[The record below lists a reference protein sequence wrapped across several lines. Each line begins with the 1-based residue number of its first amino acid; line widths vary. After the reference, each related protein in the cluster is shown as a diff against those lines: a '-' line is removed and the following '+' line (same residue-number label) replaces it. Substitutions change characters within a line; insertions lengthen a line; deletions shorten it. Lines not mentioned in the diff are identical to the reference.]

1 MQEIFIII
9 INRPGG
15 PDLLYKN
22 IKCWQV
28 IGLIL
33 FLLVWAP
40 KSTLGRESGK
50 VQVINGYLYA
60 GEREVY
66 SLANLRRG
74 DTLYIYM
81 QRLSGNLD
89 PLFAVADGQ
98 FQMKMFDDQLKAKL
112 QETEHNHFT
121 VFRDLLD
128 TFYLAW
134 DDDGGQGSDSALEF
148 PLPADGN
155 YKIVVAGSR
164 QPVGR
169 QVSGLTFGGYRLL
182 IGVNAPQVLTGQ
194 AASTGAALARL
205 EDSPSARP
213 RIQEITG
220 ILTPENNS
228 TYFRLV
234 DLDPGATLYVRVEAT
249 SGDLRPALS
258 LRNYG
263 NKVLRVDNWH
273 QQQKLG
279 WLQYN
284 FKELAH
290 NWSLVVDGSV
300 DQGKAT
306 SGSFRLLAGVN
317 APEIL
322 EGKAKS
328 IGRPLFR
335 QPIQVMVGIR
345 LDQITE
351 VNQRGENFGVV
362 GDLSLE
368 WVDPAFAFN
377 PTLCQCGVKVMD
389 SALFE
394 KFVAEN
400 YLRWPRFIFYNQQGK
415 RWTQGEVFRIYPNGK
430 VTYYERFS
438 ATLQAPDFNF
448 KRFPFDT
455 QQFFIRLQCLNGE
468 EDYQFVNIPQLT
480 SIGQQLGE
488 EEWFITKHDTSV
500 ASVMVAEDTAAS
512 RFSFR
517 IFCQRHLS
525 YYIFRI
531 FVPLLLIIAVA
542 WVSFFLED
550 YAKRVDISGANLLV
564 FIAFNFTI
572 GSDLPRLGYLTLLDT
587 MLIVAFVV
595 TTLTVICNVALKRLY
610 AAGKTELTKRI
621 DTYILWGY
629 PIFYIVGFFLLALA
643 FFF

>member
-40 KSTLGRESGK
+40 KSTLDRKSGK

-134 DDDGGQGSDSALEF
+134 DDDGGQGSDAALEF

-273 QQQKLG
+273 QQQKVG

>member
-15 PDLLYKN
+15 PALLYKN

-134 DDDGGQGSDSALEF
+134 DDDGGQGSDAALEF

-273 QQQKLG
+273 QQQKVG

>member
-134 DDDGGQGSDSALEF
+134 DDDGGQGSDAALEF

-335 QPIQVMVGIR
+335 QPIQVMVGIH